1 MAGYKHRAPERVRR
15 AEAAKSQTEYNQ
27 AVQQA
32 GLILSQA
39 RQQAHEIRQ
48 AALVE
53 AERDAKAI
61 REAAYAEGRAMAN
74 PEYSASEEERRTIG
88 RLRLQQ
94 ATDEIYG
101 PQASPR
107 KDSSH
112 ELYD

>member
-15 AEAAKSQTEYNQ
+15 TEAVKSQAEYNQ

-32 GLILSQA
+32 GLLLSQA
-39 RQQAHEIRQ
+39 REQAHQIRQ
-48 AALVE
+48 AALME

-74 PEYSASEEERRTIG
+74 PEYSATEEEQRAIG
-88 RLRLQQ
+88 RLRLRQ
-94 ATDEIYG
+94 ATNEIYG
-101 PQASPR
+101 LQAPPP